1 LKVSALKRVC
11 FFNSTSFWGGG
22 EKLHLEYAMYFDQKG
37 FAVFVACRPG
47 SPLHEKAMAAQ
58 LKTIPV
64 KTGDLSFL
72 NPFAVQKVAQSL
84 KKRGID
90 TLIATT
96 SEDIKMCGFAAQ
108 KAAIDRVVYLR
119 GLAVPIKRSLINS
132 LLFRRYITHIV
143 ANSEETKRQI
153 FKNIEKGKIKGR
165 VAVIYHGIDTGA
177 LLKET
182 TKIKLPGLTNGAIVL
197 GNAGRLTEQKG
208 QLLLIEVAKILR
220 DRKLNF
226 RLYIAGEGE
235 MRATLEKRIAACGL
249 ENYVYLLGFVSEMNS
264 FMNALDVFLLS
275 SAWEGFGFVL
285 VEAMLKECPV
295 VAFNTSSNPEIVL
308 DRQTGYLVNY
318 PDVQAFADKV
328 EWLIKNKDLRS
339 AIGEKAKQH
348 VLNHFNKEERI
359 DEFIDFISPKN
370 SCLLTIKIENGQ
382 LKHF

>member
-84 KKRGID
+84 KMRGID

-359 DEFIDFISPKN
+359 DEFIEFIDD
-370 SCLLTIKIENGQ
+370 Q
-382 LKHF
+382 D

>member
-84 KKRGID
+84 KMRGID

-348 VLNHFNKEERI
+348 AKQHVLNHFNGLCKEERI
-359 DEFIDFISPKN
+359 DEFIEFIDD
-370 SCLLTIKIENGQ
+370 Q
-382 LKHF
+382 D